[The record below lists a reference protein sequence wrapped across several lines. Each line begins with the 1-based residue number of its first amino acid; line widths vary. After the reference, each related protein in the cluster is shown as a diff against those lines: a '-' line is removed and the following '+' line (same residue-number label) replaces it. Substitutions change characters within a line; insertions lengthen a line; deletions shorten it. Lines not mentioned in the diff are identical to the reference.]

1 MASYYVVDNSA
12 EIANSEA
19 MDAARSFTVH
29 NPYVPNDVEVYHAN
43 DSAIPDGQ
51 GEQVYVMSADTS
63 RMDPEVAQLDQRAEN
78 SASGQVQ
85 TLLLDTGTPWFG
97 DVTHS
102 ANSDVQAQ
110 TVINHEATNAYS
122 SGSSGATTSQQKRF
136 ASNSGY

>member
-78 SASGQVQ
+78 SASKS
-85 TLLLDTGTPWFG
+85 TGVLG
-97 DVTHS
+97 VS
-102 ANSDVQAQ
+102 LGSRR
-110 TVINHEATNAYS
+110 VI
-122 SGSSGATTSQQKRF
+122 G
-136 ASNSGY
+136 